1 MRPVTRWWAVTDRA
15 QPGVVI
21 QPGQDLG
28 AGPVRQRP
36 VGEVGLPALV
46 GLGGFEP
53 QAGRSGALGRVGGD
67 QPGPGQVAADG
78 GGRDLDLV
86 VVGQVPADGVRPGVQ
101 ALPGQ
106 FLVQPHDQVPAASGL
121 IADGEVFGRRDRGSN
136 AASPSARY
144 RATSRDTQPLRHPVG
159 PGYLPLAPALGDD
172 SGDDK
177 TRLRHPPTVPP
188 RVFLCPE
195 TRHSHVLKLDTIAGA
210 TQTSVISPLTCDSA
224 GSEGIFVAQE
234 APARSK
240 IPTKSPQPAR
250 GGGARQAKSSR
261 TAPGRMLAG
270 PQAAGRRVTGG
281 LLNISSSA
289 PGRATPCTVAG

>member
-1 MRPVTRWWAVTDRA
+1 MGPVTRWWAVTDRA
-15 QPGVVI
+15 SREWSSSQVKTSVSVPSAS
-21 QPGQDLG
+21 GQWVKSDCQHSLGWAASNRRQDDLG
-28 AGPVRQRP
+28 RLA
-36 VGEVGLPALV
+36 
-46 GLGGFEP
+46 
-53 QAGRSGALGRVGGD
+53 RVGGD

-106 FLVQPHDQVPAASGL
+106 FLAQPHDQVRSLRADCRRRGLRPPGPRLERGLAFSPVPGHQPGHPA
-121 IADGEVFGRRDRGSN
+121 
-136 AASPSARY
+136 
-144 RATSRDTQPLRHPVG
+144 LRHPVG
-159 PGYLPLAPALGDD
+159 PGYLALAPALGDD

-250 GGGARQAKSSR
+250 GGGARQAKPSR
-261 TAPGRMLAG
+261 TAPGRMLAR